1 MWDDVDEDDDGES
14 DDDEDD
20 DDDDDDAHFLREM
33 MLTRANS
40 MREKKMKHV
49 QTRNQMSMNL
59 M

>member
-1 MWDDVDEDDDGES
+1 MSTKMMVTKMMMTEMMMMI
-14 DDDEDD
+14 
-20 DDDDDDAHFLREM
+20 DDDDDAHFLREM

-40 MREKKMKHV
+40 MREKKMKQV

>member
-1 MWDDVDEDDDGES
+1 MWDDVDEDDDDES
-14 DDDEDD
+14 D

-40 MREKKMKHV
+40 MREKKMKQV

>member
-1 MWDDVDEDDDGES
+1 MSTKMMVTKMMMTEMMMMI
-14 DDDEDD
+14 
-20 DDDDDDAHFLREM
+20 DDDDDAHFLREM

-40 MREKKMKHV
+40 MRAKKMKQV

>member
-1 MWDDVDEDDDGES
+1 MWDDVDEDDDD
-14 DDDEDD
+14 DDDEDN
-20 DDDDDDAHFLREM
+20 DDAHFLREM

>member
-1 MWDDVDEDDDGES
+1 MWDDVDEDV
-14 DDDEDD
+14 DDDDD

-40 MREKKMKHV
+40 MREKKMKQV